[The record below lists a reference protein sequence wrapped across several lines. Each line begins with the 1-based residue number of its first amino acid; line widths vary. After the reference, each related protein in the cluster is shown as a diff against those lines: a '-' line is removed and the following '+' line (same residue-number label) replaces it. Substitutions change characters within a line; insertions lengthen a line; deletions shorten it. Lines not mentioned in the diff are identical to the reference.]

1 MTNQEQ
7 TQEPIDQET
16 LAAEQSETIAI
27 EGMAIDPAY
36 VVELEQKLEQATNQA
51 VEEKDRALRTV
62 AEMENLRRRTALD
75 VEKAHK
81 FALEKF
87 ASELLPVLDN
97 LERTLQVADKT
108 NEAVKPLLEG
118 VELTLKS
125 MANSVAKFGVIAID
139 PQGQLFDPNLH
150 QAISMV
156 PSPEVEAQHVLSVM
170 QKGYTLNGRV
180 VRPAMVIVSAGAP
193 AGAKPNESASQDN
206 GEQKNSINIEA

>member
-7 TQEPIDQET
+7 VQEPINQET
-16 LAAEQSETIAI
+16 QTADQQETVAI
-27 EGMAIDPAY
+27 EGVAIDSAY
-36 VVELEQKLEQATNQA
+36 VVELEQKLEQASSIA
-51 VEEKDRALRTV
+51 AEEKDRALRTV

-87 ASELLPVLDN
+87 VTELLPVLDN
-97 LERTLQVADKT
+97 LERTLQVADKN

-139 PQGQLFDPNLH
+139 PQGQLFDPNQH
-150 QAISMV
+150 QAMSMIENPDLAPNTV
-156 PSPEVEAQHVLSVM
+156 IAVM
-170 QKGYTLNGRV
+170 QKGYELNGRV
-180 VRPAMVIVSAGAP
+180 IRPAMVMVSKAAT
-193 AGAKPNESASQDN
+193 ASV
-206 GEQKNSINIEA
+206 NIEV

>member
-108 NEAVKPLLEG
+108 NKAVKPLLEG
-118 VELTLKS
+118 VELT
-125 MANSVAKFGVIAID
+125 
-139 PQGQLFDPNLH
+139 
-150 QAISMV
+150 
-156 PSPEVEAQHVLSVM
+156 
-170 QKGYTLNGRV
+170 
-180 VRPAMVIVSAGAP
+180 
-193 AGAKPNESASQDN
+193 
-206 GEQKNSINIEA
+206 

>member
-1 MTNQEQ
+1 
-7 TQEPIDQET
+7 
-16 LAAEQSETIAI
+16 
-27 EGMAIDPAY
+27 
-36 VVELEQKLEQATNQA
+36 
-51 VEEKDRALRTV
+51 
-62 AEMENLRRRTALD
+62 MENLRRRTALD

-108 NEAVKPLLEG
+108 NEAVKPLLDG

-150 QAISMV
+150 QAMSMIENPDV
-156 PSPEVEAQHVLSVM
+156 APNTVIAVM
-170 QKGYTLNGRV
+170 QKGYELNGRV
-180 VRPAMVIVSAGAP
+180 IRPAMVMVSKAP
-193 AGAKPNESASQDN
+193 TASVN
-206 GEQKNSINIEA
+206 LEV

>member
-16 LAAEQSETIAI
+16 RAAEQSETIAI

-36 VVELEQKLEQATNQA
+36 VVELEQKLEQATSQA

-150 QAISMV
+150 QAMSMIENPDV
-156 PSPEVEAQHVLSVM
+156 APNTVIAVM
-170 QKGYTLNGRV
+170 QKGYELNGRV
-180 VRPAMVIVSAGAP
+180 IRPAMVMVSKAP
-193 AGAKPNESASQDN
+193 TASVN
-206 GEQKNSINIEA
+206 VEV

>member
-97 LERTLQVADKT
+97 LERTLQVADKN

-125 MANSVAKFGVIAID
+125 MASSVAKFGVIAID
-139 PQGQLFDPNLH
+139 PQGQLFDPNQH
-150 QAISMV
+150 QAMSMIENPDLAPNTV
-156 PSPEVEAQHVLSVM
+156 IAVM
-170 QKGYTLNGRV
+170 QKGYELNGRV
-180 VRPAMVIVSAGAP
+180 IRPAMVMVSKAP
-193 AGAKPNESASQDN
+193 TASV
-206 GEQKNSINIEA
+206 NIEV

>member
-7 TQEPIDQET
+7 TQEPIDQDT

-150 QAISMV
+150 QAMSMIENPDV
-156 PSPEVEAQHVLSVM
+156 APNTVIAVM
-170 QKGYTLNGRV
+170 QKGYELNGRV
-180 VRPAMVIVSAGAP
+180 IRPAMVMVSKAP
-193 AGAKPNESASQDN
+193 TAN
-206 GEQKNSINIEA
+206 INIEV

>member
-7 TQEPIDQET
+7 TQEPIDQDT

-139 PQGQLFDPNLH
+139 PQGQLFDPNQH
-150 QAISMV
+150 QAMSMIENPDV
-156 PSPEVEAQHVLSVM
+156 APNTVIAVM
-170 QKGYTLNGRV
+170 QKGYELNGRV
-180 VRPAMVIVSAGAP
+180 IRPAMVMVSKAP
-193 AGAKPNESASQDN
+193 TASVN
-206 GEQKNSINIEA
+206 LEV

>member
-27 EGMAIDPAY
+27 EGMAIDPVY

-125 MANSVAKFGVIAID
+125 MASSVAKFGVIAID
-139 PQGQLFDPNLH
+139 PQGQLFDPNQH
-150 QAISMV
+150 QAMSMIENPDLAPNTV
-156 PSPEVEAQHVLSVM
+156 IAVM
-170 QKGYTLNGRV
+170 QKGYELNGRV
-180 VRPAMVIVSAGAP
+180 IRPAMVMVSKAP
-193 AGAKPNESASQDN
+193 TASV
-206 GEQKNSINIEA
+206 NIEV

>member
-139 PQGQLFDPNLH
+139 PQGQLFDPNQH
-150 QAISMV
+150 QAMSMIENPDLAPNTV
-156 PSPEVEAQHVLSVM
+156 IAVM
-170 QKGYTLNGRV
+170 QKGYELNGRV
-180 VRPAMVIVSAGAP
+180 IRPAMVMVSKAP
-193 AGAKPNESASQDN
+193 TASVN
-206 GEQKNSINIEA
+206 VEV

>member
-125 MANSVAKFGVIAID
+125 MASSVAKFGVIAID
-139 PQGQLFDPNLH
+139 PQGQLFDPNQH
-150 QAISMV
+150 QAMSMIENPDLAPNTV
-156 PSPEVEAQHVLSVM
+156 IAVM
-170 QKGYTLNGRV
+170 QKGYELNGRV
-180 VRPAMVIVSAGAP
+180 IRPAMVMVSKAP
-193 AGAKPNESASQDN
+193 TASV
-206 GEQKNSINIEA
+206 NIEV

>member
-7 TQEPIDQET
+7 TQEPIDQDT

-150 QAISMV
+150 QAMSMIENPDV
-156 PSPEVEAQHVLSVM
+156 APNTVIAVM
-170 QKGYTLNGRV
+170 QKGYELNGRV
-180 VRPAMVIVSAGAP
+180 IRPAMVMVSKAP
-193 AGAKPNESASQDN
+193 TA
-206 GEQKNSINIEA
+206 SINIEV

>member
-7 TQEPIDQET
+7 VQEPINQET
-16 LAAEQSETIAI
+16 QTADQQETVAI
-27 EGMAIDPAY
+27 EGVAIDSAY
-36 VVELEQKLEQATNQA
+36 VVELEQKLEQASNIA
-51 VEEKDRALRTV
+51 AEEKDRALRTV

-87 ASELLPVLDN
+87 VTELLPVLDN
-97 LERTLQVADKT
+97 LERTLQVADKN

-139 PQGQLFDPNLH
+139 PQGQLFDPNQH
-150 QAISMV
+150 QAMSMIENPDLAPNTV
-156 PSPEVEAQHVLSVM
+156 IAVM
-170 QKGYTLNGRV
+170 QKGYELNGRV
-180 VRPAMVIVSAGAP
+180 IRPAMVMVSKAP
-193 AGAKPNESASQDN
+193 TASV
-206 GEQKNSINIEA
+206 NIEV

>member
-27 EGMAIDPAY
+27 EGMAVDPAY

-125 MANSVAKFGVIAID
+125 MASSVAKFGVIAID
-139 PQGQLFDPNLH
+139 PQGQLFDPNQH
-150 QAISMV
+150 QAMSMIENPDLAPNTV
-156 PSPEVEAQHVLSVM
+156 IAVM
-170 QKGYTLNGRV
+170 QKGYELNGRV
-180 VRPAMVIVSAGAP
+180 IRPAMVMVSKAP
-193 AGAKPNESASQDN
+193 TASV
-206 GEQKNSINIEA
+206 NIEV

>member
-139 PQGQLFDPNLH
+139 PQGQLFDPNQH
-150 QAISMV
+150 QAMSMIEKPDV
-156 PSPEVEAQHVLSVM
+156 APNTVIAVM
-170 QKGYTLNGRV
+170 QKGYELNGRV
-180 VRPAMVIVSAGAP
+180 IRPAMVMVSKAP
-193 AGAKPNESASQDN
+193 TASVN
-206 GEQKNSINIEA
+206 VEV

>member
-7 TQEPIDQET
+7 VQEPINQET
-16 LAAEQSETIAI
+16 QTADQQETVAI
-27 EGMAIDPAY
+27 EGVAIDSAY
-36 VVELEQKLEQATNQA
+36 VVELEQKLEQASSIA
-51 VEEKDRALRTV
+51 AEEKDRALRTV

-87 ASELLPVLDN
+87 VTELLPVLDN
-97 LERTLQVADKT
+97 LERTLQVADKN

-139 PQGQLFDPNLH
+139 PQGQLFDPNQH
-150 QAISMV
+150 QAMSMIENPDV
-156 PSPEVEAQHVLSVM
+156 APNTVIAVM
-170 QKGYTLNGRV
+170 QKGYELNGRV
-180 VRPAMVIVSAGAP
+180 IRPAMVMVSKAP
-193 AGAKPNESASQDN
+193 TASVN
-206 GEQKNSINIEA
+206 VEV

>member
-7 TQEPIDQET
+7 VQEPINQET
-16 LAAEQSETIAI
+16 QTADQQETVAI
-27 EGMAIDPAY
+27 EGVAIDSAY
-36 VVELEQKLEQATNQA
+36 VVELEQKLEQASSIA
-51 VEEKDRALRTV
+51 AEEKDRALRTV

-87 ASELLPVLDN
+87 VTELLPVLDN
-97 LERTLQVADKT
+97 LERTLQVADKN

-139 PQGQLFDPNLH
+139 PQGQLFDPNQH
-150 QAISMV
+150 QAMSVIENPDLAPNTV
-156 PSPEVEAQHVLSVM
+156 IAVM
-170 QKGYTLNGRV
+170 QKGYELNGRV
-180 VRPAMVIVSAGAP
+180 IRPAMVMVSKAP
-193 AGAKPNESASQDN
+193 TASV
-206 GEQKNSINIEA
+206 NIEV

>member
-7 TQEPIDQET
+7 TQEPIDQDT

-150 QAISMV
+150 QAMSMIENPDV
-156 PSPEVEAQHVLSVM
+156 APNTVIAVM
-170 QKGYTLNGRV
+170 QKGYELNGRV
-180 VRPAMVIVSAGAP
+180 IRPAMVMV
-193 AGAKPNESASQDN
+193 
-206 GEQKNSINIEA
+206 INNI

>member
-139 PQGQLFDPNLH
+139 PQGQLFDPNQH
-150 QAISMV
+150 QAMSMIENSDLAPNTV
-156 PSPEVEAQHVLSVM
+156 IAVM
-170 QKGYTLNGRV
+170 QKGYELNGRV
-180 VRPAMVIVSAGAP
+180 IRPAMVMVSKAP
-193 AGAKPNESASQDN
+193 TGSVNVEV
-206 GEQKNSINIEA
+206 